1 MRWVNEEALLM
12 KQSGGFMGDK
22 PLTHERRRDPIAE
35 AQQRSRRF
43 WWIVLGAAILGGVAI
58 VAAMR
63 FF

>member
-1 MRWVNEEALLM
+1 M

-43 WWIVLGAAILGGVAI
+43 WRIVLGAAILGGVAI